1 GLPWVRRGR
10 TKSRTSAADAAGR
23 AARTGPGPAVLAA
36 APLALPR
43 PRLPGRDIRRASP
56 DPGASTRVDHR
67 PGGRVGDRTAAGRAR
82 HHRRAGPSARHVM
95 EDAVACDPTQVAGPG

>member
-1 GLPWVRRGR
+1 PLPALRSVAGPGGRARGGGRAHGGAGHRHGRNVLGADGLPWVRRGR
-10 TKSRTSAADAAGR
+10 TKSRMSAADAAGR

-56 DPGASTRVDHR
+56 DPGAIT
-67 PGGRVGDRTAAGRAR
+67 
-82 HHRRAGPSARHVM
+82 
-95 EDAVACDPTQVAGPG
+95 